1 MKDKQ
6 PLKLAAYLI
15 ALIVLGRFLCAGN
28 ESTNLHQGTEYYA
41 DPRPV
46 VWTTNKDVQVFS
58 WDTNNVLK
66 VFGRMIGTVQGTN
79 YLPVPDVQALQKSH
93 ESGFGLGV
101 HFGAIAAKRNPDVS
115 DLTELIN
122 IAARLMQ
129 AEQQQQQQAQRPRK

>member
-15 ALIVLGRFLCAGN
+15 ALILLGRFLCAGN
-28 ESTNLHQGTEYYA
+28 EPTNQHYGTEYYS

-93 ESGFGLGV
+93 DGGFGLGV
-101 HFGAIAAKRNPDVS
+101 HFGAIAAKRNPDCQ
-115 DLTELIN
+115 DLNELIN
-122 IAARLMQ
+122 IASRLMQ
-129 AEQQQQQQAQRPRK
+129 SEQQQQAQRLR